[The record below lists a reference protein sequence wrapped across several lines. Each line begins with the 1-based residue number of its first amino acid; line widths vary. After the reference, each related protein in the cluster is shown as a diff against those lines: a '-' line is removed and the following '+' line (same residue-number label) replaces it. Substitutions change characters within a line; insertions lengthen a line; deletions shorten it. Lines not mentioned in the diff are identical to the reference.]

1 MRMREGRSSSSGGG
15 TSAEASGSRMSTLDY
30 LVTKVKRHV
39 RANSADAT
47 SGHQTKLV
55 ISLNLINNLYQ

>member
-15 TSAEASGSRMSTLDY
+15 TSAAEAGGARMSTLDY
-30 LVTKVKRHV
+30 LVTRVKRHV

-55 ISLNLINNLYQ
+55 FFFN